1 LFSLKHISNLFNL
14 EPHDRRSPFAWP
26 FAITPVAMTTLA
38 LMTCLVAWIAGLTPV
53 SAQTGQHGISL
64 FGQPEL
70 PKNFK
75 HFPYVNA
82 KAPKGGELRL
92 SAIGSFD
99 NLNPFTIKG
108 QAATGLS
115 MIYDTLLSA
124 SYNEASASY
133 GLLAETIA
141 IAEDGLSVTFTL
153 RKQAKFFDGEPV
165 TADDVVWS
173 VREIRA
179 AHPFYNAYYRD
190 IADVTAIGKNKVKFT
205 FSQGGN
211 RELPFIIGQLPI
223 LPSHYWQ
230 TPDRSL
236 KDTTLDI
243 PFGSGPYQIDRII
256 AGRTIVFKR
265 NADYWAK
272 DLNITQGRFNFD
284 YIRYEYFGDDTIA
297 FEALKAG
304 ELDFRTEFSSKN
316 WATGYDIDAVKNAQL
331 QREEITIDTGSGMQ
345 AFVFNTRRAPFDDR
359 KFREALNYA
368 FDFEWTNKTLF
379 YGQYKRT
386 NSFFEG
392 SELAAS
398 GLPSAAELALL
409 EPYRDILPPELF
421 TSEFSNPESDG
432 SGNIRPQL
440 RIARGLLEEA
450 GWNVTAGKLE
460 KNGENLEIEFLLAQ
474 PSFERIIAP
483 YIRNLAKLGI
493 DAKIRVV
500 DPTQYQNRVNEFDYD
515 AVVMTFAQSLSPGN
529 EQRDYWSSQSADR
542 QGGRNFIGIKSPV
555 VDALIE
561 KIIFADTRKDQL
573 TATHAL
579 DRVLLW
585 NHYVVP
591 QWHAPHERLAYWTGL
606 SHPDPMPKFSIGFPD
621 IWWRDGTPPY
631 SQNATEQ
638 GTTTP

>member
-1 LFSLKHISNLFNL
+1 MAYLI
-14 EPHDRRSPFAWP
+14 AWTVG
-26 FAITPVAMTTLA
+26 INPVLA
-38 LMTCLVAWIAGLTPV
+38 Q
-53 SAQTGQHGISL
+53 SANSGQHGISL
-64 FGQPEL
+64 FGKPEL
-70 PKNFK
+70 PENFK
-75 HFPYVNA
+75 HFPYVNQS
-82 KAPKGGELRL
+82 APKGGELRL
-92 SAIGSFD
+92 AAIGSFD

-108 QAATGLS
+108 QPATGVT
-115 MIYDTLLSA
+115 MIYDTLLSS
-124 SYNEASASY
+124 SYNEAGASY
-133 GLLAETIA
+133 GLLAETIS

-153 RKQAKFFDGEPV
+153 RKQAKFFDGAPV
-165 TADDVVWS
+165 TANDVVWS
-173 VREIRA
+173 VNEIRA

-190 IADVTAIGKNKVKFT
+190 IAEVTAITKHKVKFS

-223 LPSHYWQ
+223 LPSHYWKV
-230 TPDRSL
+230 DERSL

-272 DLNITQGRFNFD
+272 DLNISRGRFNFD
-284 YIRYEYFGDDTIA
+284 YIRYEYFGDDTVA

-304 ELDFRTEFSSKN
+304 ELDYRAEFSSKN
-316 WATGYDIDAVKNAQL
+316 WATGYDTEAVKNEQL
-331 QREEITIDTGSGMQ
+331 QREEITVGTGSGMQ
-345 AFVFNTRRAPFDDR
+345 AFVFNTRRAPFDNR
-359 KFREALNYA
+359 KVREALNYA

-386 NSFFEG
+386 NSYFEG

-398 GLPSAAELALL
+398 GLPSAEELELL
-409 EPYRDILPPELF
+409 EPFRDTLPPKLF
-421 TSEFSNPESDG
+421 TSAHANPASDG

-440 RIARGLLEEA
+440 RIARSLLEEA
-450 GWNVTAGKLE
+450 GWKVKSGKLE
-460 KNGENLEIEFLLAQ
+460 KNGKNLEIEFLLAQ

-500 DPTQYQNRVNEFDYD
+500 DPTQYQNRINEFDFD

-529 EQRDYWSSQSADR
+529 EQRDYWSSQSANR
-542 QGGRNFIGIKSPV
+542 QGGRNIIGIQSPA

-561 KIIFADTRKDQL
+561 KIIFADTREAQL

-591 QWHAPHERLAYWTGL
+591 QWHSPHARLAYWNGL
-606 SHPDPMPKFSIGFPD
+606 AHPTPTPKFDIGFPD
-621 IWWRDGTPPY
+621 IWWRDASPPY

-638 GTTTP
+638 GSTTQ